1 MKKCSLFIAALAM
14 TIIYCTA
21 ALAWEDK
28 GIIIDTDVEYSEM
41 KVSKSGLDVRLRNT
55 STVDIRISLRAL
67 FRDRTGNS
75 IGYSIIGLREI
86 PAGTTVDIAGNHVTG
101 NWKQCRDAPRMI
113 WEKMTYEL
121 LYYYDPEPERVS
133 PGGLSILDMTVTP

>member
-1 MKKCSLFIAALAM
+1 MFIAALAM
-14 TIIYCTA
+14 AVIYGA
-21 ALAWEDK
+21 AAFAWED
-28 GIIIDTDVEYSEM
+28 GGVIIDTDVEYSEM

-55 STVDIRISLRAL
+55 STVDIKVSLRAL

-101 NWKQCRDAPRMI
+101 NWRQCRDAPRMI

-121 LYYYDPEPERVS
+121 LYYYDPEPERVG
-133 PGGLSILDMTVTP
+133 PGSLPLSGMTVSP